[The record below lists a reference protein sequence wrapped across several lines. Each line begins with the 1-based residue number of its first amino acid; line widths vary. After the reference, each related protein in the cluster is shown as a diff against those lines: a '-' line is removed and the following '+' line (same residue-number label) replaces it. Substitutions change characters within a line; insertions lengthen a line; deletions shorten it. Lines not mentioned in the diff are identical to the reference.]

1 MSQIKKGFVDL
12 VNLLESNKNKKVSD
26 ILPLVLEMAT
36 SKKIEK
42 TFIKDDNGN
51 VVQIF
56 CYYHKQWEDVAHYG
70 KKASSHTGYNTM
82 CKQGVNQWTKQQ
94 SEAKSAKAAMLE
106 ALESGKLQ
114 VSEIATRMAEIEAH
128 RNRIEPRVEA

>member
-12 VNLLESNKNKKVSD
+12 VALLESNKNKKVSD
-26 ILPLVLEMAT
+26 ILPLVLELAT

-51 VVQIF
+51 VTQIF
-56 CYYHKQWEDVAHYG
+56 CYYHKQWEDVALYG

-94 SEAKSAKAAMLE
+94 SEAKSAKAAMLD

-114 VSEIATRMAEIEAH
+114 VSEIATRMAQIEEH